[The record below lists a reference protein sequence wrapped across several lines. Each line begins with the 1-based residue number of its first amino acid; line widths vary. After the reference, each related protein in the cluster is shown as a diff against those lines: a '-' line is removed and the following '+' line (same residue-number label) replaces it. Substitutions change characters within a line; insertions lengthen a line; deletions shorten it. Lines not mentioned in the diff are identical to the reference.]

1 MKLNTVAIKTILNL
15 KSLRFVHLN
24 VLGYFAFKHITWLI
38 KMKKIVKIHSNKE
51 MQMKPTIV

>member
-15 KSLRFVHLN
+15 ESLRFVHLN

-38 KMKKIVKIHSNKE
+38 KMKKNLTYIK
-51 MQMKPTIV
+51 